1 MIDGLLF
8 DFWRCLS
15 GLISCK
21 IVCVTETEL
30 DSEATMYYVIGAIL
44 YRTLGVILPAP
55 MWVHLVISTLQ
66 LLRFQTIFHLLFL
79 PMSFF
84 FFIFFLHLSVLS
96 LTSFHFSYIFF
107 YLFASFLW
115 LTTFL
120 FLCSFFF
127 CSPSLSNS
135 NLQFSICLLSYSVS
149 ITTPPHTLCVYLVIR
164 QMSWI
169 SQKST
174 FP

>member
-21 IVCVTETEL
+21 TVCVTETEL

-66 LLRFQTIFHLLFL
+66 LLRFQTTFHLLFL

-84 FFIFFLHLSVLS
+84 SLSSFCIFQYFLWQVSIS
-96 LTSFHFSYIFF
+96 LTFSFIYLLHFFDSLPF
-107 YLFASFLW
+107 YFCALSSFAPL
-115 LTTFL
+115 L
-120 FLCSFFF
+120 FLIPTCNSQSVF
-127 CSPSLSNS
+127 SLIVS
-135 NLQFSICLLSYSVS
+135 LLL
-149 ITTPPHTLCVYLVIR
+149 PPHTLFV
-164 QMSWI
+164 
-169 SQKST
+169 ST
-174 FP
+174 